1 MRQARSL
8 LWALVLSLLVHT
20 GAVLGLRGLGFGP
33 RPLPPLFVELVTPV
47 VAQSAIG
54 HGQPPDPSSP
64 SGSTRP
70 RRPPAPSRVEPLPG
84 RASPAPGPTPL
95 PVTPALPPP
104 ASPPDRLIA
113 SAPPDLM
120 AAPPPP
126 PPEHEL
132 APSRPSPSP
141 APRPTPSPVTPREGG
156 RDRPRPLAALSVPPR
171 VGLPDSGSVPAGG
184 LGGARPA
191 SPAIGSS
198 ATPGQRPADPGTG
211 RALVHFADPT
221 KGASRGGLGSEG
233 THDGEGRG
241 GPSPLAALS
250 RGPEETG
257 GAPPEYR
264 AYLEAFR
271 RKVQE
276 SLVYPAPA
284 LRRQLQG
291 TVRLE
296 VRLLDTGE
304 VARVVVL
311 RSSGHVALDEAAVRT
326 VEDAGPFPFPTGI
339 PSRPLTI
346 HLPVV
351 FELR

>member
-1 MRQARSL
+1 MKQARLL

-54 HGQPPDPSSP
+54 HGQPPDPSFP

-70 RRPPAPSRVEPLPG
+70 RRPPSPSRVEPLPG
-84 RASPAPGPTPL
+84 REPPAPGPTPL

-113 SAPPDLM
+113 SAHAPPEMM

-126 PPEHEL
+126 PPEPEL

-141 APRPTPSPVTPREGG
+141 APRPAPSPV
-156 RDRPRPLAALSVPPR
+156 A
-171 VGLPDSGSVPAGG
+171 VGPPDSGSVPGGG
-184 LGGARPA
+184 LGVARPA
-191 SPAIGSS
+191 GPAIGSS
-198 ATPGQRPADPGTG
+198 ATRGQGPADPGAG
-211 RALVHFADPT
+211 SALDHFAGPT

-233 THDGEGRG
+233 TRDGEGQG

-250 RGPEETG
+250 RGPEVTG

-264 AYLEAFR
+264 VYLEAFR

-311 RSSGHVALDEAAVRT
+311 RSSGHAALDEAAVRT
-326 VEDAGPFPFPTGI
+326 VEDAGPFPFPTGL

-346 HLPVV
+346 HLPVA